1 MEWHRAIQEN
11 HKVNI
16 LWIQNIHI
24 KGKLLQ
30 EIVKN
35 SIVQDGIAWQPRIKG
50 PILKTVIIE
59 IKGVVTIS
67 DLKTEN
73 NKRI

>member
-1 MEWHRAIQEN
+1 MIH
-11 HKVNI
+11 NI
-16 LWIQNIHI
+16 LIEKLVLHNIV
-24 KGKLLQ
+24 
-30 EIVKN
+30 EN
-35 SIVQDGIAWQPRIKG
+35 RPVQHVTTGNNRFDYEELTI
-50 PILKTVIIE
+50 VIIE